1 MSIVM
6 NGMLQIY
13 KGKIIKNTKIPAT
26 FYQKFNVKKGLRDN
40 NGKGVVAG
48 LTNISKI
55 CGFDDE
61 GNQIPGVLEYRTYN
75 VKDLVGN
82 LRKENRF
89 GFEEVAYLILF
100 GELPSKEEL
109 QVFSDTLAKRR
120 ALPKIFVRDVI
131 LPSPS
136 ADVMNSMSR
145 SILTL
150 ASYDENPSD
159 ISIEKVL
166 DQSLSL
172 IAQFPLLAIYAYH
185 AYNYG
190 KQQESLYIHY
200 PDPHLTTAENI
211 LRLLRPDKTYTDVE
225 AKVLDIALILHME
238 HGGGNNSTFTTHV
251 VTSSGTDTYAT
262 YAASLSSLK
271 GPKHGGANIRAA
283 CMLDDIKKHVK
294 NADDET
300 EIAAYLDKILN
311 KEAFDKQGLLYGIG
325 HAIYTKSDPRF
336 EVFKSYVAD
345 LAKEKGL
352 EADFKLYEKV
362 EQLAPEAI
370 ARKHQTYKGIS
381 PNVDF
386 YSGFVYQVLGIPE
399 ELYTPLFAIA
409 RIVGWSAHRMEELIN
424 MNKIIR
430 PAYTSVATSKKYVS
444 LEDR

>member
-1 MSIVM
+1 M
-6 NGMLQIY
+6 NEMLQMY
-13 KGKIIKNTKIPAT
+13 KGKVIKNTKIPQT
-26 FYQKFNVKKGLRDN
+26 CYKKFNVKKGLRDD

-75 VKDLVGN
+75 VKDIIGN
-82 LRKENRF
+82 LRKESRF

-100 GELPSKEEL
+100 GELPSIEEL
-109 QVFSDTLAKRR
+109 EVFRNILAARR
-120 ALPKIFVRDVI
+120 TLPKIFVRDVI

-145 SILTL
+145 SLLTL
-150 ASYDENPSD
+150 ASYDDNPCD
-159 ISIEKVL
+159 ISIKKVL

-190 KQQESLYIHY
+190 KQHESLYIHY
-200 PDPHLTTAENI
+200 PDPKLTTAENI
-211 LRLLRPDKTYTDVE
+211 LRLLRPDKSYTDVE

-271 GPKHGGANIRAA
+271 GPKHGGANIKASE
-283 CMLDDIKKHVK
+283 MLDDIRENVK
-294 NADDET
+294 DYEDDDE
-300 EIAAYLDKILN
+300 IADYLEKILDR
-311 KEAFDKQGLLYGIG
+311 KVFDKQGLLYGIG
-325 HAIYTKSDPRF
+325 HAIYTESDPRF
-336 EVFKSYVAD
+336 EVFKSYVGD

-352 EADFKLYEKV
+352 EDEFRLYEKI
-362 EQLAPEAI
+362 EQLAPGAI
-370 ARKHQTYKGIS
+370 LKKHQTFKGIS

-386 YSGFVYQVLGIPE
+386 YSGFVYKILGIPL

-430 PAYTSVATSKKYVS
+430 PAYTSIAESKEYIG
-444 LEDR
+444 LDER

>member
-1 MSIVM
+1 MSEIF
-6 NGMLQIY
+6 QIY
-13 KGKIIKNTKIPAT
+13 KGKVVKNTRIPQE
-26 FYQKFNVKKGLRDN
+26 FYQKFNVKKGLRDDS
-40 NGKGVVAG
+40 GKGVMAG
-48 LTNISKI
+48 LTNISRI
-55 CGFDDE
+55 NGFDDE

-75 VKDLVGN
+75 VKDIVGN
-82 LRKENRF
+82 LRAKNRF

-100 GELPSKEEL
+100 GELPTPEEL
-109 QVFSDTLAKRR
+109 EVFSGILAARR
-120 ALPKIFVRDVI
+120 ELPKIFVRDVI

-136 ADVMNSMSR
+136 SDVMNSMSR

-150 ASYDENPSD
+150 ASYDDNPSD

-166 DQSLSL
+166 DQSLYL

-200 PDPHLTTAENI
+200 PDPELTTAENI
-211 LRLLRPDKTYTDVE
+211 LRLLRPDKEYTDVE

-251 VTSSGTDTYAT
+251 VTSSGTDTYAAI
-262 YAASLSSLK
+262 AASLSSLK
-271 GPKHGGANIRAA
+271 GPKHGGANIKASY
-283 CMLDDIKKHVK
+283 MLDDIKENVK
-294 NADDET
+294 DYEDDE
-300 EIAAYLDKILN
+300 EIAAYLEKILN
-311 KEAFDKQGLLYGIG
+311 KEAFDQQGLLYGIG
-325 HAIYTKSDPRF
+325 HAIYTQSDPRF

-345 LAKEKGL
+345 LAQEKGL
-352 EADFKLYEKV
+352 EDEFRLYEKV
-362 EQLAPEAI
+362 EKLAPEVI
-370 ARKHQTYKGIS
+370 IKKHKTFKAIS

-386 YSGFVYQVLGIPE
+386 YSGFVYKVLGIPE

-430 PAYTSVATSKKYVS
+430 PAYASVADSKDYVS
-444 LEDR
+444 LDER

>member
-1 MSIVM
+1 MQE
-6 NGMLQIY
+6 MLQIY
-13 KGKIIKNTKIPAT
+13 KGKIMKNTKIPSE
-26 FYQKFNVKKGLRDN
+26 FYQKFNVKKGLRDE
-40 NGKGVVAG
+40 NGKGVMAG

-55 CGFDDE
+55 NGFDAG
-61 GNQIPGVLEYRTYN
+61 GNQIPGVLEYRTYD
-75 VKDLVGN
+75 VKDIVEN
-82 LRKENRF
+82 LRAENRF

-100 GELPSKEEL
+100 GELPSAGEL
-109 QVFSDTLAKRR
+109 KVFSDILAARR
-120 ALPKIFVRDVI
+120 ELPKIFVRDVV

-150 ASYDENPSD
+150 ASYDENPWD

-185 AYNYG
+185 AYNYS
-190 KQQESLYIHY
+190 KQHESLYIHY
-200 PDPHLTTAENI
+200 PDPNLTTAENV
-211 LRLLRPDKTYTDVE
+211 LRLLRPDKSYTDVE

-262 YAASLSSLK
+262 VAAALSSLK
-271 GPKHGGANIRAA
+271 GPKHGGANIKASN
-283 CMLDDIKKHVK
+283 MLDDIKANVK
-294 NADDET
+294 NYDDDDEVS
-300 EIAAYLDKILN
+300 AYLDRILN

-325 HAIYTKSDPRF
+325 HAIYTESDPRF

-352 EADFKLYEKV
+352 DDEFKLYEKV
-362 EQLAPEAI
+362 EQLAPAAI
-370 ARKHQTYKGIS
+370 LRKHKAYKGIS

-386 YSGFVYQVLGIPE
+386 YSGFVYKILGIPE

-430 PAYTSVATSKKYVS
+430 PAYESVAESKKYVS
-444 LEDR
+444 LDER

>member
-1 MSIVM
+1 M
-6 NGMLQIY
+6 
-13 KGKIIKNTKIPAT
+13 KNTKIPSE
-26 FYQKFNVKKGLRDN
+26 FYQKFNVKKGLRDE
-40 NGKGVVAG
+40 NGKGVMAG

-55 CGFDDE
+55 NGFDAG
-61 GNQIPGVLEYRTYN
+61 GNQIPGVLEYRTYD
-75 VKDLVGN
+75 VKDIVEN
-82 LRKENRF
+82 LRAENRF

-100 GELPSKEEL
+100 GELPSAGEL
-109 QVFSDTLAKRR
+109 KVFSDILAARR
-120 ALPKIFVRDVI
+120 ELPKIFVRDVV

-150 ASYDENPSD
+150 ASYDENPWD

-185 AYNYG
+185 AYNYS
-190 KQQESLYIHY
+190 KQHESLYIHY
-200 PDPHLTTAENI
+200 PDPNLTTAENV
-211 LRLLRPDKTYTDVE
+211 LRLLRPDKSYTDVE

-262 YAASLSSLK
+262 VAAALSSLK
-271 GPKHGGANIRAA
+271 GPKHGGANIKASN
-283 CMLDDIKKHVK
+283 MLDDIKANVK
-294 NADDET
+294 NYDDDDEVS
-300 EIAAYLDKILN
+300 AYLDRILN

-325 HAIYTKSDPRF
+325 HAIYTESDPRF

-352 EADFKLYEKV
+352 DDEFKLYEKV
-362 EQLAPEAI
+362 EQLAPAAI
-370 ARKHQTYKGIS
+370 LRKHKAYKGIS

-386 YSGFVYQVLGIPE
+386 YSGFVYKILGIPE

-430 PAYTSVATSKKYVS
+430 PAYESVAESKKYVS
-444 LEDR
+444 LDER

>member
-1 MSIVM
+1 M
-6 NGMLQIY
+6 
-13 KGKIIKNTKIPAT
+13 KNTKIPGA
-26 FYQKFNVKKGLRDN
+26 FYQKFNVKKGLRDH
-40 NGKGVVAG
+40 NGKGVMAG

-55 CGFDDE
+55 EGFDKD
-61 GNQIPGVLEYRTYN
+61 GNQIPGVLEYRTYS
-75 VKDLVGN
+75 VKDIVGN
-82 LRKENRF
+82 LRAQNRF
-89 GFEEVAYLILF
+89 GFEEVTYLILF
-100 GELPSKEEL
+100 GELPTQEEL
-109 QVFSDTLAKRR
+109 QVFSDILAAKR

-150 ASYDENPSD
+150 ASYDDDPAN

-166 DQSLSL
+166 DQSLYL

-190 KQQESLYIHY
+190 KQGESLYIHY
-200 PDPHLTTAENI
+200 PDPKLTTAENI
-211 LRLLRPDKTYTDVE
+211 LRLLRPDKSYTDVE

-251 VTSSGTDTYAT
+251 VTSSGTDTYAAI
-262 YAASLSSLK
+262 AASLSSLK
-271 GPKHGGANIRAA
+271 GPKHGGANIKASY
-283 CMLDDIKKHVK
+283 MLDDIKKNVK
-294 NADDET
+294 NHDDDD

-311 KEAFDKQGLLYGIG
+311 KEVFDKKGLLYGIG
-325 HAIYTKSDPRF
+325 HAIYTESDPRF
-336 EVFKSYVAD
+336 EVFKMYLTD
-345 LAKEKGL
+345 LAQEKGL
-352 EADFKLYEKV
+352 EEEFRLYEKV

-370 ARKHQTYKGIS
+370 LRKHQTYKGIS

-386 YSGFVYQVLGIPE
+386 YSGLVYKVLGIPE

-430 PAYTSVATSKKYVS
+430 PAYASVAESKAYIE
-444 LEDR
+444 LDER

>member
-1 MSIVM
+1 M
-6 NGMLQIY
+6 NEMLQIY
-13 KGKIIKNTKIPAT
+13 KGKVMKNTKIAVDL
-26 FYQKFNVKKGLRDN
+26 YKKFNVKKGLRDL
-40 NGKGVVAG
+40 NGKGVMAG
-48 LTNISKI
+48 LTNISTI
-55 CGFDDE
+55 NGFDDE

-75 VKDLVGN
+75 VKDIVGN
-82 LRKENRF
+82 LRKEDRF
-89 GFEEVAYLILF
+89 GFEEVTYLILF
-100 GELPSKEEL
+100 GELPSVEEL
-109 QVFSDTLAKRR
+109 DVFNSILSSRR
-120 ALPKIFVRDVI
+120 TLPKIFVRDVI

-136 ADVMNSMSR
+136 ADVMNSISR

-150 ASYDENPSD
+150 ASYDSNPAD

-172 IAQFPLLAIYAYH
+172 IAQFPLLAIYAFH

-200 PDPHLTTAENI
+200 PDPKLTTAENI
-211 LRLLRPDKTYTDVE
+211 LRLLRPDKSYTDVE

-251 VTSSGTDTYAT
+251 VTSSGTDTYAA

-271 GPKHGGANIRAA
+271 GPKHGGANIKASE
-283 CMLDDIKKHVK
+283 MLDDIRENVRDY
-294 NADDET
+294 DDEE
-300 EIAAYLDKILN
+300 EIANYLDKILN
-311 KEAFDKQGLLYGIG
+311 KEAFDKKGLLYGIG
-325 HAIYTKSDPRF
+325 HAIYTESDPRF
-336 EVFKSYVAD
+336 EVFKTYVAD

-352 EADFKLYEKV
+352 EDEFKLYEKV
-362 EQLAPEAI
+362 EQLSPSAI
-370 ARKHQTYKGIS
+370 SKKHHTYKGIS

-386 YSGFVYQVLGIPE
+386 YSGFVYKVLGIPL

-430 PAYTSVATSKKYVS
+430 PAYASVAKSKKYVG
-444 LEDR
+444 LGER

>member
-1 MSIVM
+1 M
-6 NGMLQIY
+6 NEMLQIY
-13 KGKIIKNTKIPAT
+13 KGKIMKNTKIPQE
-26 FYQKFNVKKGLRDN
+26 FYEQFDVKKGLRDN
-40 NGKGVVAG
+40 NGKGVMAG
-48 LTNISKI
+48 LTNISTI
-55 CGFDDE
+55 HGFDAE
-61 GNQIPGVLEYRTYN
+61 GNQIPGVLEYRSYN
-75 VKDLVGN
+75 VKDIVGN

-109 QVFSDTLAKRR
+109 RVFSGILAARR
-120 ALPKIFVRDVI
+120 QLPKIFVRDVI

-145 SILTL
+145 SLLTL
-150 ASYDENPSD
+150 ASYDDNPAD
-159 ISIEKVL
+159 IRVEKVL
-166 DQSLSL
+166 DQSLYL

-190 KQQESLYIHY
+190 KQNESLYIHY
-200 PDPHLTTAENI
+200 PDPNLTTAENI
-211 LRLLRPDKTYTDVE
+211 LRLLRPDKNYTDVE

-251 VTSSGTDTYAT
+251 VTSSGTDTYAAF
-262 YAASLSSLK
+262 AASLSSLK
-271 GPKHGGANIRAA
+271 GPKHGGANIKASY
-283 CMLDDIKKHVK
+283 MLDDIKENVK
-294 NADDET
+294 DYEDDE
-300 EIAAYLDKILN
+300 EIAAYLDKIID
-311 KEAFDKQGLLYGIG
+311 KEVFDKQGLLYGIG
-325 HAIYTKSDPRF
+325 HAIYTESDPRF

-352 EADFKLYEKV
+352 EEEFKLYEKV

-370 ARKHQTYKGIS
+370 LKKHQMYKGIS

-386 YSGFVYQVLGIPE
+386 YSGFVYKILGIPE

-430 PAYTSVATSKKYVS
+430 PAYESVAASRGYVN
-444 LEDR
+444 LDER

>member
-1 MSIVM
+1 M
-6 NGMLQIY
+6 NEMLQIY
-13 KGKIIKNTKIPAT
+13 KGKILKNTTIEEH
-26 FYQKFNVKKGLRDN
+26 FYQEHNVKKGLRDDQ
-40 NGKGVVAG
+40 GKGVMAG
-48 LTNISKI
+48 LTNISTI
-55 CGFDDE
+55 HGFDAD
-61 GNQIPGVLEYRTYN
+61 GNQIPGVLEYRSYN
-75 VKDLVGN
+75 VKDIINN
-82 LRKENRF
+82 LRSENRF

-109 QVFSDTLAKRR
+109 VVFCDILAKRR
-120 ALPKIFVRDVI
+120 SLPKIFVRDVI

-150 ASYDENPSD
+150 ASYDEDSAN

-166 DQSLSL
+166 DQSLTL

-190 KQQESLYIHY
+190 KQHESLYIHY
-200 PDPHLTTAENI
+200 PDPTLTTAQNV
-211 LRLLRPDKTYTDVE
+211 LRLLRPDKTYTDTE

-262 YAASLSSLK
+262 IAASLSSLK
-271 GPKHGGANIRAA
+271 GPKHGGANIKASL
-283 CMLDDIKKHVK
+283 MLENIKENVK
-294 NADDET
+294 NYDDDN
-300 EIAAYLDKILN
+300 EIEEYLTRILN

-325 HAIYTKSDPRF
+325 HAIYTESDPRF
-336 EVFKSYVAD
+336 EMFKSYVSD

-352 EADFKLYEKV
+352 EDEFKLYEKV
-362 EQLAPEAI
+362 ERLAPEVI
-370 ARKHQTYKGIS
+370 YKKRHTFKGVA

-386 YSGFVYQVLGIPE
+386 YSGFVYKILDIPE

-409 RIVGWSAHRMEELIN
+409 RIVGWSAHRLEELIN

-430 PAYTSVATSKKYVS
+430 PAYASVATTKDYVKMD
-444 LEDR
+444 ER